1 MAVPPAMYGHFKVFV
16 TIDANL
22 EYRQNLL
29 GLSFGIV
36 GSHAKSNRLADIE
49 PMRAELADAV
59 DLVGLG
65 EFVHVPRRV
74 NRSPVLTVSNP
85 RFKRVRCVIPK
96 EALGPE
102 SRTEILP
109 LWTTG

>member
-29 GLSFGIV
+29 GLSFGIF

-59 DLVGLG
+59 DLVGLV

-96 EALGPE
+96 DALGPD

-109 LWTTG
+109 L